1 MKRTASFF
9 LPLALLTLTV
19 LPAAADDTRM
29 IMPMDGKAVTETH
42 QGKGKINS
50 VDVTAGKI
58 NLSHEP
64 IASLDW
70 PGMTMDFEV
79 QDKSSLNKL
88 KPGQKIAFKLI
99 EIRKG
104 KYVISEITVVK

>member
-1 MKRTASFF
+1 MPLT
-9 LPLALLTLTV
+9 LLALTAI
-19 LPAAADDTRM
+19 PAAAEDSRM

-50 VDVTAGKI
+50 VDAKAGKI

-70 PGMTMDFEV
+70 PGMTMDFDV
-79 QDKSSLNKL
+79 QDKDSLTKL
-88 KPGQKIAFKLI
+88 KPGQKITFKLI
-99 EIRKG
+99 EAGKG

>member
-1 MKRTASFF
+1 VKRNTFI
-9 LPLALLTLTV
+9 LIPLALLAMTA

-42 QGKGKINS
+42 QGKGTINS
-50 VDVTAGKI
+50 VDAKAGKI

-79 QDKSSLNKL
+79 QDKALLTNL
-88 KPGQKIAFKLI
+88 KPGQKVTFKLI
-99 EIRKG
+99 EARKG
-104 KYVISEITVVK
+104 KYVISEIALIK